1 MGFFFHTLFYTM
13 INTLYKVPNL
23 IICDQATP
31 FPLSDK
37 YCFRF
42 EEEIKKSQFI
52 TSIGHA
58 NSKESAKI
66 FIEKICQEFP
76 TATHNCY
83 AFAVGAPKDT
93 ANIGQSDNGEPHGTA
108 GKPMLNILLHSDIGE
123 IVAVVTRFF
132 GGIKLGTGGLVKAYQ
147 SGVITAIER
156 LPIIDKIIYTQ
167 ITFTCSY
174 EHINLLHHYMP
185 NYSATIVNEI
195 FSDII
200 TYTIKL
206 PEPQVQAFIT
216 TFSNAT
222 NGKIKI
228 LNTII
233 LDS

>member
-1 MGFFFHTLFYTM
+1 MGFFFLSM
-13 INTLYKVPNL
+13 SNILYKVPNL
-23 IICDQATP
+23 KICDISTS
-31 FPLSDK
+31 FPLSQE
-37 YCFRF
+37 YCFRY

-58 NSKESAKI
+58 NSKESAKF
-66 FIEKICQEFP
+66 FIDKICQEFP

-147 SGVITAIER
+147 GGVANALDLLPTIE
-156 LPIIDKIIYTQ
+156 KIIYAQ
-167 ITFTCSY
+167 IAFTCGY

-185 NYSATIVNEI
+185 NYNAKIVNEE
-195 FSDII
+195 FTNII
-200 TYTIKL
+200 NYTIEL
-206 PEPQVQAFIT
+206 PEPQIQAFIND
-216 TFSNAT
+216 FSNAT

-233 LDS
+233 LDG